1 MPDGGVLDDNVGVP
15 LAKDAD
21 VFVNLV
27 DEKPVRGD
35 VEVECPLGAA
45 EKEIHCVHAADAILG
60 GGRHRVERD
69 HGLRIVV
76 ANVEERL
83 EFAFEDALAAKRL
96 RDLVAEKLKKQQKI

>member
-1 MPDGGVLDDNVGVP
+1 ML
-15 LAKDAD
+15 LETAD
-21 VFVNLV
+21 HLV

-45 EKEIHCVHAADAILG
+45 EKEINRVHTADAVLG
-60 GGRHRVERD
+60 GGRHRIKRD
-69 HGLRIVV
+69 HCLRIVV
-76 ANVEERL
+76 AKVAEGT